1 MWRLENRRWWHSA
14 IRAIPG
20 IVVVASV
27 TFICFGLGLNPTA
40 TGFLYLIVV
49 LLQSLLGDFVSAAVV
64 SVIADL
70 CLNFF
75 FVPPVFSFRVSDS
88 SDIWALVSFLVAALI
103 ITRLTTQ
110 VRREAQTAELHRQEI
125 KLLYQLAQ
133 RLLALDPRNEMLANS
148 MAQFRAVFGLK
159 AVCLYDG
166 VNLELHHDGDVDGD
180 LAIRTRATYI
190 SQRES
195 DDAVMGIFTRPLV
208 ATGRIIGAVGFDGL
222 RDAELTAGP
231 LTTLAATVLERLHVF
246 RDASQA
252 SAAAQVEEFR
262 GTILDALA
270 HEFKTPLASIVTAA
284 GALRESAQL
293 SPEQLELADL
303 AEMEASRLAQLT
315 SRLLRVARLDREEI
329 KPQLE
334 TIDLLALVTRLVEQY
349 SKRWTDRK
357 FSAKKLLS
365 SAQVS
370 ADPEL
375 IQLALRQLLDNA
387 AKYSSPG
394 SAIEAS
400 VESQNGFVVVRV
412 WNSDSLIPLAER
424 QRIFERFYRGSKRA
438 MWRPDRDWAC
448 MLLEKLYSPT
458 EGIWNWKGQ

>member
-1 MWRLENRRWWHSA
+1 MARIAGEIRNVETREPQMVAFSHSGDPRNCCRSIGHFYLLR
-14 IRAIPG
+14 IRAESDCDRFPLFDRCSIAVPARRLCIRCG
-20 IVVVASV
+20 
-27 TFICFGLGLNPTA
+27 CLCHRG
-40 TGFLYLIVV
+40 
-49 LLQSLLGDFVSAAVV
+49 SLLELF
-64 SVIADL
+64 L
-70 CLNFF
+70 CS
-75 FVPPVFSFRVSDS
+75 PVFSFRVSDS

-293 SPEQLELADL
+293 SP
-303 AEMEASRLAQLT
+303 R
-315 SRLLRVARLDREEI
+315 
-329 KPQLE
+329 
-334 TIDLLALVTRLVEQY
+334 TIGTR
-349 SKRWTDRK
+349 
-357 FSAKKLLS
+357 
-365 SAQVS
+365 
-370 ADPEL
+370 
-375 IQLALRQLLDNA
+375 
-387 AKYSSPG
+387 
-394 SAIEAS
+394 
-400 VESQNGFVVVRV
+400 
-412 WNSDSLIPLAER
+412 
-424 QRIFERFYRGSKRA
+424 
-438 MWRPDRDWAC
+438 
-448 MLLEKLYSPT
+448 
-458 EGIWNWKGQ
+458 